1 MAHNI
6 WKSISIL
13 VLLTS
18 STWAGC
24 PPLTDQQVR
33 EYQRKLDNVYSAKVL
48 FEVKK
53 KLYHTRRVEWSNN
66 TKELLLTIIN
76 QYDEIIKMYQ
86 SRGSYI
92 IWEGTP
98 PEPRDFNEF
107 SAQLLEMAY
116 AQNDIRFIHFLSNE
130 LGSGPLSVN
139 AMAAIGEP
147 ALETVIMKLD
157 KKNDGWSSQID
168 AVKVLEKWLK
178 EPHSFL
184 QNGSK
189 RQLVKQHLLQLVN
202 RKGDRSK
209 RVAIDALR
217 YINEPD
223 VITHLTAISRNE
235 LLANNVRASARAS
248 LEFLSHR

>member
-6 WKSISIL
+6 WKSLTIV

-18 STWAGC
+18 PTWAGC

-66 TKELLLTIIN
+66 TKELLLTIMN
-76 QYDEIIKMYQ
+76 QYDEIIKMFQ

-98 PEPRDFNEF
+98 PEPRDFDEF

-116 AQNDIRFIHFLSNE
+116 AQNDIRFIHFLSDE

-139 AMAAIGEP
+139 AMAAMGEP

-157 KKNDGWSSQID
+157 K
-168 AVKVLEKWLK
+168 
-178 EPHSFL
+178 
-184 QNGSK
+184 
-189 RQLVKQHLLQLVN
+189 
-202 RKGDRSK
+202 
-209 RVAIDALR
+209 
-217 YINEPD
+217 
-223 VITHLTAISRNE
+223 
-235 LLANNVRASARAS
+235 
-248 LEFLSHR
+248 